1 MTPEFRDRAFL
12 PLVLPLM
19 ILGGIAAVVGG
30 FAAVLLWNTRLIA
43 LVLAV
48 VTAGSVLAAV
58 SLLSAGGDLGPGA
71 KTLVLGAA
79 VVPLLLG
86 ALSAAGVIGAIPE
99 EERNINRE
107 PHLTGPG
114 EISGSS
120 ATLIATEFAFSP
132 SSGTL
137 QADGIEITI
146 DNEGQ
151 VQHTFVIEGLEEEF
165 KLSAQPG
172 ETDSGTI
179 QLEAGTY
186 TFYCDVPG
194 HRESGMEGTVEVR

>member
-1 MTPEFRDRAFL
+1 MTPEFRDRVFL
-12 PLVLPLM
+12 PLMLPLA
-19 ILGGIAAVVGG
+19 ILGGIAALVGG

-43 LVLAV
+43 LILAV
-48 VTAGSVLAAV
+48 VAAGSVLAAV
-58 SLLSAGGDLGPGA
+58 SLLSAGGDLSPGA
-71 KTLVLGAA
+71 KAVVLGAA

-86 ALSAAGVIGAIPE
+86 ALSATGVIGAIPE

-107 PHLTGPG
+107 PHLAGPG
-114 EISGSS
+114 EIEGST

-137 QADGIEITI
+137 EADGIEFTI

-165 KLSAQPG
+165 KLDAQSG
-172 ETDSGTI
+172 ETDSGAF
-179 QLEAGTY
+179 QLDPGSY
-186 TFYCDVPG
+186 VFYCDVPG
-194 HRESGMEGTVEVR
+194 HRESGMEGTLEVQ